1 VKTFFQVREANYDI
15 KKAKSNKPY
24 EIKGGEIHISKA
36 NFRKVHKDYKNTT
49 KGKER
54 MMALDPK
61 TGGSASFKVVFTK
74 EEVELDE
81 AGPKIDPAKMA
92 AHMARNQKPAKP
104 KKMSSTQK
112 SLDDIRQRAE
122 SVEIDEAKISNSQVA
137 ALKKAY
143 EPMRGKRISVDNANK
158 LMGIMDKVKND
169 KDALMQLYK
178 ANIPFVSTSAMTRLF
193 KYHDVKPAEL
203 KATGVNPFREEVE
216 LDEKK
221 GAFHLYDNEAD
232 ARKKAKE
239 VGGKVIRGTGK
250 STGKWAVKEQV
261 ELQEAE
267 GGIKVPAGADHDRK
281 VRVIQNLAKQ
291 LGAKVTKVGKST
303 DGKLTT
309 IHVKGN
315 MRVINDLLKLRTEA
329 YEAKNPAQQAAIA
342 IDKKK
347 NNEKDRQKAVK
358 FYKDIKKGKYP
369 NIKMK
374 G

>member
-1 VKTFFQVREANYDI
+1 VKTFFELRESLNLGE
-15 KKAKSNKPY
+15 AKNY

-49 KGKER
+49 RGKER

-81 AGPKIDPAKMA
+81 GV
-92 AHMARNQKPAKP
+92 
-104 KKMSSTQK
+104 SK
-112 SLDDIRQRAE
+112 SQI
-122 SVEIDEAKISNSQVA
+122 A

-158 LMGIMDKVKND
+158 LISIMDKIKSD
-169 KDALMQLYK
+169 KDGLMQLYK
-178 ANIPFVSTSAMTRLF
+178 ANIPFVSTSAMTRLLRLG
-193 KYHDVKPAEL
+193 VKPAEL

-221 GAFHLYDNEAD
+221 GALHLYDNEAD

-239 VGGKVIRGTGK
+239 VGGKVIKGTGK

-291 LGAKVTKVGKST
+291 FGATVTKVGKST

-309 IHVKGN
+309 IHVKGS

-347 NNEKDRQKAVK
+347 NNEKDRQKAIK